1 MTYIHQK
8 IYQESMKAI
17 ADLYGE
23 GVEANNV
30 LITRYGQYSDDENEL
45 LIEGHVFGDPKQLFQ
60 IIYTVDDDTARVF
73 MFEVTRS
80 AQKTFLK
87 EDAE

>member
-1 MTYIHQK
+1 MTYIHPK

-60 IIYTVDDDTARVF
+60 IIYSVDDDTARVF